1 MAKQK
6 KRTDGRY
13 CKNVTIGRNE
23 DGSLKRKM
31 VYGNTQKELEL
42 KVAELTLQADRGVI
56 IDDKNM
62 TVDAWADEWLKV
74 YTTNLKYNT
83 QRKYKY
89 MINRYIKPVFKGIRL
104 KDLKQFQIQNA
115 MNDIEFESVPQRFL
129 ITMNKILDAAVDNN
143 YIAKNVCKPLEAPTH
158 EAKSKQP
165 LIDKQI
171 DIIKNTEHEIQ
182 HICIFL
188 IYSGLRID
196 ELMSLTWSD
205 VDLKELTIKIHG
217 DVKTPY
223 SNRIV
228 PIFAP
233 ALDILKKLD
242 SNRIKNIDKKK
253 DFVFTNNGKQYNMNI
268 LSNRRYKYIDIV
280 GFDFTY
286 HQLRHTFI
294 TICYNAD
301 IDVKQVQEWV
311 GHANFNTTMNIYTH
325 LSEQN
330 KNDNTDKLNEYLKSV

>member
-6 KRTDGRY
+6 KRADGRY

-31 VYGNTQKELEL
+31 IYANTKKELEL

-104 KDLKQFQIQNA
+104 KDL
-115 MNDIEFESVPQRFL
+115 SVPQRFL